1 MSFTR
6 RVIPHIWYTILPEIE
21 VPESIN
27 RDISGTFAQYQ
38 AVSKELFSLN

>member
-6 RVIPHIWYTILPEIE
+6 RVTPDIWYTILPEIE

-27 RDISGTFAQYQ
+27 RDISGTFA
-38 AVSKELFSLN
+38 